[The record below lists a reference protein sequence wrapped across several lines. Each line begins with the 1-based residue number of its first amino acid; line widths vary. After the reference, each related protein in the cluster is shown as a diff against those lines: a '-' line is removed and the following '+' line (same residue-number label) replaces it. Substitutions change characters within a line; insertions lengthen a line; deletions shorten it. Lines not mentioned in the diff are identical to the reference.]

1 MLKYF
6 CNFTSSNKN
15 KLIMRTIAG
24 VVSASV
30 AMLTENYLVQI
41 SFCLLT
47 FYLIYRELKSDKEL
61 SE

>member
-1 MLKYF
+1 
-6 CNFTSSNKN
+6 
-15 KLIMRTIAG
+15 MRTIAG

-30 AMLTENYLVQI
+30 AMLTENHLVQI

>member
-1 MLKYF
+1 
-6 CNFTSSNKN
+6 
-15 KLIMRTIAG
+15 MRTIAG

-30 AMLTENYLVQI
+30 SMLTQDYLVQAV
-41 SFCLLT
+41 FCLLT